1 MLRYRSNTQ
10 KRDQPSWLVTYS
22 DVITLCLTF
31 FVLLY
36 SFSTLDAI
44 KWKRVVQSVQGA
56 LGPFENVGGL
66 LQDDQLALSQTDY
79 EEQEEIDAAEL
90 AQFMLY
96 QEETKK
102 LEQMQERL
110 LSYLAELGMS
120 NNVTVEIEERGLI
133 LRFQDSVLFNKGK
146 ADLLPQSQQVLK
158 EIIAIFH
165 ETANPIR
172 VEGHTD
178 DLPINTPQ
186 FPSNWELSTTRATN
200 VLRYLIQ
207 EGIPGKRL
215 SAIGYGEFHPLV
227 PNDGEE
233 NRKKNRRVDI
243 VLLRESMKINEPQ

>member
-1 MLRYRSNTQ
+1 MLRYRNNTE
-10 KRDQPSWLVTYS
+10 KRDQSSWLVTYS
-22 DVITLCLTF
+22 DMITLCLTF

-36 SFSTLDAI
+36 SFSTLDAM

-56 LGPFENVGGL
+56 LGPLENGGGL
-66 LQDDQLALSQTDY
+66 Q
-79 EEQEEIDAAEL
+79 EEEKPVVSLNDNNKQEEIDAADL
-90 AQFMLY
+90 AQFMQY

-110 LSYLAELGMS
+110 VSYLAEIGMS

-133 LRFQDSVLFNKGK
+133 LRFQDSVLFNKSK

-215 SAIGYGEFHPLV
+215 SAIGYGEFHPLA

-243 VLLRESMKINEPQ
+243 VLLRESMKKNEPK